1 MLAPI
6 WLRAAHRGVPTFL
19 VTALV

>member
-19 VTALV
+19 VTAL

>member
-1 MLAPI
+1 MVASI

-19 VTALV
+19 VTA